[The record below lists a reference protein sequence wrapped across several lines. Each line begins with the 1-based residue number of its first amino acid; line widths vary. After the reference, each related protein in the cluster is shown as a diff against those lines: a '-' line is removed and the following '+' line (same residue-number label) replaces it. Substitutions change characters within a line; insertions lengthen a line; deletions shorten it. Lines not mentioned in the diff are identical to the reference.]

1 MPDVY
6 SKLCETGLSQ
16 RTLLDFEDIYRQYS
30 DERERIEGLLPTDLD
45 DRIEVLE
52 LIHELTGT
60 SWSREMLIRVGVVK
74 IRKRALGQPLVW

>member
-16 RTLLDFEDIYRQYS
+16 RTLLDFEDIYRLYS

-74 IRKRALGQPLVW
+74 IRKRALGRPLVW